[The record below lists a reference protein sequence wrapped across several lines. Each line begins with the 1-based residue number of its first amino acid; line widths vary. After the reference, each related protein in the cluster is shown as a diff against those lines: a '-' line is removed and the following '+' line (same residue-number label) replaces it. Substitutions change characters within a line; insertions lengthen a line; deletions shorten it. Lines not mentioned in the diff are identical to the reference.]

1 MTYAFSKV
9 LEMSLYGSIAIVA
22 VMIFRRVFR
31 KCPRRVILLFWLAV
45 AIRLACP
52 FNFSSPMSVLNI
64 GKLFSSKTESSE
76 AETIVVSEQVPD
88 TATLHEAAGRSE
100 GGSTVSV
107 PGGGNTTVPG
117 QSASSGVDAVAQ
129 DGPVTSVSQKPVQ
142 ESGNTKSITR
152 SALTDLTSKEIF
164 SFVWFSGLILL
175 VLFFTI
181 RYIAFYRSIRK
192 GQRGKDGVYCLD
204 TIDTPFVIGFFRP
217 RLCVPSHID
226 EEEKEYILR
235 HESVHIKH
243 RDGLIKL
250 LCYLIL
256 CVHWF
261 NPLVWAAF
269 LMVCADLEMRADEEV
284 IRGLGMETKKAYCIS
299 IVNHA
304 VKDPA
309 GSFMQNTAFS
319 GLGFGGMEAKMRVKN
334 LLKKTKVSKRIQVIA
349 LVFSLSIALMLSAC
363 AYEYEKKSDATTDK
377 SETTE
382 STVATD
388 TSVETSVSETTS
400 SDTTAEASDTAIEV
414 TDPTDAST
422 ETSVSAP
429 EVVTEPSDETKVPS
443 DGVVTEPSSEP
454 SDVTS
459 EPSDKQVTEPST
471 ETKVTGE
478 IVTKVESDIIPSY
491 YNVPQINIDAEEIR
505 SVNMRIKDDAVDPE
519 WGFTG
524 VDYQVFHHFDGI
536 YSLVID
542 YSLGQCMGYYSTYTF
557 DTNGHVYSASEI
569 LALAGVA
576 ESEFFEKTKEASI
589 NILNDM
595 FTTEDGIPLIVNGE
609 LNPDNPYV
617 VIDSPEMDLFRKD
630 LSETDINLNM
640 PMIINNQGRLCVCQG
655 FFEIADPHDG
665 EIFFTIPDGKIEQV
679 VVAECHD

>member
-152 SALTDLTSKEIF
+152 SAFLDLTSKEIF

-334 LLKKTKVSKRIQVIA
+334 LLKKTKVSKKIQVIA

-400 SDTTAEASDTAIEV
+400 SDTTAEASDTTIEA
-414 TDPTDAST
+414 TDPTDAPT
-422 ETSVSAP
+422 QTSESDA
-429 EVVTEPSDETKVPS
+429 VVENEPSDEQSEDTTDPSDDLVTEHSEEPSASTVTKVS
-443 DGVVTEPSSEP
+443 D
-454 SDVTS
+454 
-459 EPSDKQVTEPST
+459 
-471 ETKVTGE
+471 E
-478 IVTKVESDIIPSY
+478 IVTKFESDLIPSY

-589 NILNDM
+589 NILNEIY
-595 FTTEDGIPLIVNGE
+595 TSEDGIPLIVNGE

-617 VIDSPEMDLFRKD
+617 AIDSPEMDYFRKD
-630 LSETDINLNM
+630 LSEKDINLNM

-655 FFEIADPHDG
+655 FFEIADPHDS
-665 EIFFTIPDGKIEQV
+665 EVFFTIPDGKIEKV
-679 VVAECHD
+679 VVAEYHE

>member
-1 MTYAFSKV
+1 
-9 LEMSLYGSIAIVA
+9 
-22 VMIFRRVFR
+22 
-31 KCPRRVILLFWLAV
+31 
-45 AIRLACP
+45 
-52 FNFSSPMSVLNI
+52 
-64 GKLFSSKTESSE
+64 
-76 AETIVVSEQVPD
+76 
-88 TATLHEAAGRSE
+88 
-100 GGSTVSV
+100 
-107 PGGGNTTVPG
+107 
-117 QSASSGVDAVAQ
+117 
-129 DGPVTSVSQKPVQ
+129 
-142 ESGNTKSITR
+142 
-152 SALTDLTSKEIF
+152 
-164 SFVWFSGLILL
+164 
-175 VLFFTI
+175 
-181 RYIAFYRSIRK
+181 
-192 GQRGKDGVYCLD
+192 
-204 TIDTPFVIGFFRP
+204 
-217 RLCVPSHID
+217 
-226 EEEKEYILR
+226 
-235 HESVHIKH
+235 
-243 RDGLIKL
+243 
-250 LCYLIL
+250 
-256 CVHWF
+256 
-261 NPLVWAAF
+261 
-269 LMVCADLEMRADEEV
+269 
-284 IRGLGMETKKAYCIS
+284 
-299 IVNHA
+299 
-304 VKDPA
+304 
-309 GSFMQNTAFS
+309 
-319 GLGFGGMEAKMRVKN
+319 MRVKN
-334 LLKKTKVSKRIQVIA
+334 LLKKTKVSKKIQVIA

-388 TSVETSVSETTS
+388 TSVETSFSETTP
-400 SDTTAEASDTAIEV
+400 SDTTAETSDTAIEV

-589 NILNDM
+589 NILNDW

-609 LNPDNPYV
+609 LNPDNSYV

-665 EIFFTIPDGKIEQV
+665 EVFFTIPDGKIEKV